1 MALQILYFIPGNLQE
16 PAASFGA
23 IVGRLLVSPVLQ
35 VLVFGNSQQEV
46 RPQHNSIMSW
56 FDLWFW
62 TVPLWM
68 LGCLLVQAGCRCSRS
83 CRFCCLSLCSSR
95 NATLQRLAQA
105 VHQGAV
111 CPACCVQ

>member
-46 RPQHNSIMSW
+46 RP
-56 FDLWFW
+56 
-62 TVPLWM
+62 
-68 LGCLLVQAGCRCSRS
+68 
-83 CRFCCLSLCSSR
+83 
-95 NATLQRLAQA
+95 LQRKIRL
-105 VHQGAV
+105 GLMCGFGL
-111 CPACCVQ
+111 CPSGC

>member
-46 RPQHNSIMSW
+46 RPLQKKVKAW
-56 FDLWFW
+56 FDIWF
-62 TVPLWM
+62 
-68 LGCLLVQAGCRCSRS
+68 
-83 CRFCCLSLCSSR
+83 RFCPSGC
-95 NATLQRLAQA
+95 
-105 VHQGAV
+105 
-111 CPACCVQ
+111 